1 MALVS
6 LNYVFGQ
13 FANEGYRF
21 WSIKD
26 EEGTIQMAQNATIE
40 PERSL
45 SKLRNFFRENEGV
58 FTIDVYSGKIADGNR
73 LAQMKKHVVTFK
85 VDAASHIQQ
94 GGLSGMYGMG
104 TTSGIGYLPYDD
116 PRAGAPN
123 IYGLIEG
130 NMMSKMEN
138 KLMEKDYEYKIREL
152 ERRME
157 DIKNEAERSRGMG
170 AIVEKLISYI
180 QDPAVLLG
188 FISGLKEMFSKPNQM
203 APIPAGRPIQGIE
216 EDTVSKQVQNN
227 KEGRDQSLINSV
239 NYLNTFDVNFPEN
252 MVKLAHLAKT
262 KPQMYQ
268 MAVNFLNNL

>member
-26 EEGTIQMAQNATIE
+26 EEGVIQMVQNAAIE

-45 SKLRNFFRENEGV
+45 TKLRNFFRENEGV
-58 FTIDVYSGKIADGNR
+58 FTIDVYSGRIADGNR

-94 GGLSGMYGMG
+94 GGLSGMQMGMTG
-104 TTSGIGYLPYDD
+104 LGSLAYDD
-116 PRAGAPN
+116 PRANAPN
-123 IYGLIEG
+123 IYGLMERSF
-130 NMMSKMEN
+130 MSQMEN

-157 DIKNEAERSRGMG
+157 DVKNEAERSRGMG
-170 AIVEKLISYI
+170 AIVEKLGSYI

-188 FISGLKEMFSKPNQM
+188 LISGIKEMFSSPNQM
-203 APIPAGRPIQGIE
+203 APIPVGRPIQGIE
-216 EDTVSKQVQNN
+216 EDIVSKQVQNN
-227 KEGRDQSLINSV
+227 NEGRQQSLINSV
-239 NYLNTFDVNFPEN
+239 NYLNTFDTNFPEN
-252 MVKLAHLAKT
+252 MVKLAHLAKN